1 MEYTSPHN
9 TPICIMKRII
19 LLLTALTLISCQA
32 KEGAKNPMETTDKA
46 PKEPTKKVI
55 KTDAEWKKILT
66 DEQFRI
72 ARKSG
77 TEAPNGEVYKQ
88 FKKQGAGA
96 YHCAGC
102 GAKLFS
108 SKEKF
113 DARCGWPA
121 FYDPAKAENVSTKI
135 DRSFGSVRTEV
146 NCAKCDAHLGH
157 LFKGEGFNTP
167 TDQRFCI
174 NGIVLKFVPDKPVEK
189 KKEAEKKEAGKTGET
204 EQK

>member
-1 MEYTSPHN
+1 
-9 TPICIMKRII
+9 MKLITI
-19 LLLTALTLISCQA
+19 LLTVITLTACQA
-32 KEGAKNPMETTDKA
+32 KEGANKPMETSNET
-46 PKEPTKKVI
+46 PKEPTEKVV
-55 KTDAEWKKILT
+55 KTETEWKKILT
-66 DEQFRI
+66 PEQFRV

-77 TEAPNGEVYKQ
+77 TEAPNGDVYKQ

-102 GAKLFS
+102 GAKLFT

-121 FYDPAKAENVSTKI
+121 FYDPAKAENVTTKV
-135 DRSFGSVRTEV
+135 DRSLGAVRTEV

-167 TDQRFCI
+167 TDQRYCI
-174 NGIVLKFVPDKPVEK
+174 NGIVLKFVPEKPEEP
-189 KKEAEKKEAGKTGET
+189 KKEEQKEEGKKE
-204 EQK
+204 

>member
-1 MEYTSPHN
+1 
-9 TPICIMKRII
+9 MKRLNYLISTVI
-19 LLLTALTLISCQA
+19 FAVTLTSCQA
-32 KEGAKNPMETTDKA
+32 KKPMETSNEA
-46 PKEPTKKVI
+46 PKEPTEKVV
-55 KTDAEWKKILT
+55 KTEAEWKKILT
-66 DEQFRI
+66 AEQFRV

-77 TEAPNGEVYKQ
+77 TERANGDVYKQ

-121 FYDPAKAENVSTKI
+121 FYDPAKAENVSTKE

-167 TDQRFCI
+167 KDQRFCI
-174 NGIVLKFVPDKPVEK
+174 NGIVLKFVPDKPAKEEKEK
-189 KKEAEKKEAGKTGET
+189 KAEPEKKDK
-204 EQK
+204 K

>member
-1 MEYTSPHN
+1 
-9 TPICIMKRII
+9 
-19 LLLTALTLISCQA
+19 
-32 KEGAKNPMETTDKA
+32 METSNET
-46 PKEPTKKVI
+46 PKEPTEKVV
-55 KTDAEWKKILT
+55 KTEAEWKKILT
-66 DEQFRI
+66 PEQFRV

-77 TEAPNGEVYKQ
+77 TEAPNGDVYKQ

-102 GAKLFS
+102 GAKLFT

-121 FYDPAKAENVSTKI
+121 FYDPAKAENVTTKV
-135 DRSFGSVRTEV
+135 DRSLGAVRTEV

-167 TDQRFCI
+167 TDQRYCI
-174 NGIVLKFVPDKPVEK
+174 NGIVLKFVP
-189 KKEAEKKEAGKTGET
+189 EKKEEPKNEEKKDPKKTK
-204 EQK
+204 QPDKKP